1 MQGFSSLRFAKP
13 LAGVMATVALA
24 IGTGSAFADR
34 IENPTA
40 TFSGLDKVTGRII
53 HFKAAIGETVQFGTL
68 LITPRICNSRP
79 ATQAPETD
87 SFIQV
92 DEIKSKNKEQQ
103 IFSGWIFADSP
114 GLNGIEHPIYDV
126 WLKSCDG
133 GTKVIATAKPEI
145 PAETS
150 AAGVPTDLGAKSAP
164 GAKPALSDAAT
175 PEPGNAALLP
185 PAPARKLAVQRPP
198 RQLHPVIRRRIVPRQ
213 RFYPVAPPTLQG
225 HDGIY

>member
-1 MQGFSSLRFAKP
+1 MRFAKT
-13 LAGVMATVALA
+13 LGGLIATVAMT
-24 IGTGSAFADR
+24 TGAASAFADR

-40 TFSGLDKVTGRII
+40 TFSGLDKVTGRIV

-92 DEIKSKNKEQQ
+92 DEIRSKKKEQQ

-133 GTKVIATAKPEI
+133 GTKIIATAKPEV
-145 PAETS
+145 PAEAPS
-150 AAGVPTDLGAKSAP
+150 NVEPAAGAPTDLGVNA
-164 GAKPALSDAAT
+164 ALPDAGT
-175 PEPGNAALLP
+175 PEPGNAALVP
-185 PAPARKLAVQRPP
+185 PARKVVNQQPP
-198 RQLHPVIRRRIVPRQ
+198 RQLHPVIQRRVVPRQ

>member
-1 MQGFSSLRFAKP
+1 MRFKKP
-13 LAGVMATVALA
+13 SMAMMIVTAAMVGCIAVAR
-24 IGTGSAFADR
+24 ADR

-40 TFSGLDKVTGRII
+40 TFAGLDKVTGRII

-79 ATQAPETD
+79 ATEAPETD

-92 DEIKSKNKEQQ
+92 DQIKSKSKEQQ

-126 WLKSCDG
+126 WLTSCDG
-133 GTKVIATAKPEI
+133 GTKVIATAKPEP
-145 PAETS
+145 PA
-150 AAGVPTDLGAKSAP
+150 APAQPDLGVTP
-164 GAKPALSDAAT
+164 LIPDAANPSADT
-175 PEPGNAALLP
+175 TAAAP
-185 PAPARKLAVQRPP
+185 PKKVVAQQPP
-198 RQLHPVIRRRIVPRQ
+198 RQLHPVIRRRVVPRQ
-213 RFYPVAPPTLQG
+213 RFYPVTPPTLQG

>member
-1 MQGFSSLRFAKP
+1 MVIVSAAMVSA
-13 LAGVMATVALA
+13 MALA
-24 IGTGSAFADR
+24 HADR

-40 TFSGLDKVTGRII
+40 TFAGLDKVTGRII

-79 ATQAPETD
+79 ATEAPETD

-126 WLKSCDG
+126 WLKSCEG
-133 GTKVIATAKPEI
+133 GTKIIATAKPDV
-145 PAETS
+145 PAPTAQPGPAVGPTAQGATS
-150 AAGVPTDLGAKSAP
+150 PLTDLPTLAP
-164 GAKPALSDAAT
+164 PK
-175 PEPGNAALLP
+175 
-185 PAPARKLAVQRPP
+185 KLVAQRPP
-198 RQLHPVIRRRIVPRQ
+198 RQLHPILRRQVVPRQ

>member
-1 MQGFSSLRFAKP
+1 MRLVKP
-13 LAGVMATVALA
+13 FLPLMIVATAMAGATGLAH
-24 IGTGSAFADR
+24 ADR

-40 TFSGLDKVTGRII
+40 TFAGLDKVTGRII

-79 ATQAPETD
+79 ATEAPETD

-126 WLKSCDG
+126 WLKSCEG
-133 GTKVIATAKPEI
+133 GTKVIVTAKPEI
-145 PAETS
+145 PAPSVQPAPATS
-150 AAGVPTDLGAKSAP
+150 PAAP
-164 GAKPALSDAAT
+164 GAANPPVAAVPAA
-175 PEPGNAALLP
+175 
-185 PAPARKLAVQRPP
+185 PAPPRALVVQHP
-198 RQLHPVIRRRIVPRQ
+198 RAPVRRVIRRRVVPRQ

>member
-1 MQGFSSLRFAKP
+1 MSVG
-13 LAGVMATVALA
+13 MAR
-24 IGTGSAFADR
+24 AFADR

-40 TFSGLDKVTGRII
+40 TFSGLDKVTGRIV

-92 DEIKSKNKEQQ
+92 DEIKSKSKAQQ

-133 GTKVIATAKPEI
+133 GTKVIATAKPDV
-145 PAETS
+145 PAE
-150 AAGVPTDLGAKSAP
+150 APRAEAPVGGMPVDLGAKAGLP
-164 GAKPALSDAAT
+164 HDAAT
-175 PEPGNAALLP
+175 PGPGGNVLAP
-185 PAPARKLAVQRPP
+185 PATKVVTRQPP
-198 RQLHPVIRRRIVPRQ
+198 RQLHPVIQRRVVPRQ